1 MPMLEEIREI
11 PDKAE
16 KILYST
22 KNITLPTNVP
32 YIGMGSSY
40 YAILGMYYLG
50 IPIQP
55 SRASEYYNYL
65 SHKKVKDLGV
75 LVSQSGRSSEVIW
88 CRDLFKKFYAVTNV
102 LKSPLC
108 VSTNLERV
116 FPLLA
121 GSEHSSSTK
130 TYINTLITL
139 YNGLG
144 VDPSPAVDALR
155 GKMYEYEK
163 WGNETAGIIYELIA
177 NNKYKGSY
185 IIGNGPNISTVHQ
198 AAHILSESTKFPF
211 IGMSVSEYDH
221 GPKETAKDSVVIVI
235 KSDGVSYRRT
245 SKLFDLVQN
254 AGANVFYYEDKDV
267 PEAIS
272 PITSVVPLMFMTY
285 YLSKLLKIPKPFV
298 VGEKITEAE

>member
-1 MPMLEEIREI
+1 
-11 PDKAE
+11 
-16 KILYST
+16 
-22 KNITLPTNVP
+22 
-32 YIGMGSSY
+32 MGSSY
-40 YAILGMYYLG
+40 YASLAMYYQG
-50 IPIQP
+50 IPIRP

-65 SHKKVKDLGV
+65 SRKQVKDLGV
-75 LVSQSGRSSEVIW
+75 LISQSGRSSEVIW
-88 CRDLFKKFYAVTNV
+88 CRELFKKFYAITNV

-121 GSEHSSSTK
+121 GVELSSSTK

-144 VDPSPAVDALR
+144 VDPTIAVEALR

-163 WGNETAGIIYELIA
+163 WGNETAGLIYELIIGD
-177 NNKYKGSY
+177 NYKGSY

-198 AAHILSESTKFPF
+198 AAHILSESTKYPF

-221 GPKETAKDSVVIVI
+221 GPKETAQGSVVIVI

-245 SKLFDLVQN
+245 NKLFELVEN
-254 AGANVFYYEDKDV
+254 AGAHVFYYEDKDV
-267 PEAIS
+267 PESLS

-285 YLSKLLKIPKPFV
+285 YLAKYLDITKPFM
-298 VGEKITEAE
+298 VGSKVTE

>member
-1 MPMLEEIREI
+1 MPMLNEIKEI

-22 KNITLPTNVP
+22 KNIKLPTDVP

-40 YAILGMYYLG
+40 YAILAMYYLG
-50 IPIQP
+50 LPIKP

-65 SHKKVKDLGV
+65 SQKKVKELGV
-75 LVSQSGRSSEVIW
+75 LISQSGRSSEVIW
-88 CRDLFKKFYAVTNV
+88 CRDLFQRFYAITNV

-121 GSEHSSSTK
+121 GSEVSSSTK

-144 VDPSPAVDALR
+144 VDPTPAVDALR

-163 WGNETAGIIYELIA
+163 WGNETAGLIYELITT
-177 NNKYKGSY
+177 NNYKGSY

-235 KSDGVSYRRT
+235 KSDGASYRRT
-245 SKLFDLVQN
+245 NKLFDLVEN
-254 AGANVFYYEDKDV
+254 AGANVFYLEDKDV
-267 PEAIS
+267 PEALS

-285 YLSKLLKIPKPFV
+285 YLAKLLKITKPFM
-298 VGEKITEAE
+298 VGSKITE

>member
-1 MPMLEEIREI
+1 MLKEIKEI

-16 KILYST
+16 KIHYST
-22 KNITLPTNVP
+22 KNIKLPTDVP

-40 YAILGMYYLG
+40 YAILAMYYQGLS
-50 IPIQP
+50 IQP
-55 SRASEYYNYL
+55 GRASEYYNYL
-65 SHKKVKDLGV
+65 SHKTVKDLGV
-75 LVSQSGRSSEVIW
+75 LISQSGRSSEVIW
-88 CRDLFKKFYAVTNV
+88 CRDLFNRFYAITNV

-121 GSEHSSSTK
+121 GSELSSSTK

-144 VDPSPAVDALR
+144 VDPSLAVDALR

-163 WGNETAGIIYELIA
+163 WGNETAGLIYELMIT
-177 NNKYKGSY
+177 NHYKGCY
-185 IIGNGPNISTVHQ
+185 IIGNGPNIGTVHQ
-198 AAHILSESTKFPF
+198 AAHILSEATKYPF

-245 SKLFDLVQN
+245 HKLFELVEN

-267 PEAIS
+267 PEPIS

-285 YLSKLLKIPKPFV
+285 YLSKLLKISKPFM
-298 VGEKITEAE
+298 VGSKITEAE

>member
-1 MPMLEEIREI
+1 MTMLKEIKEI
-11 PDKAE
+11 PDQAE

-22 KNITLPTNVP
+22 KNIKLPFDVP

-40 YAILGMYYLG
+40 YSAMTMYYLG
-50 IPIQP
+50 LPVQP

-75 LVSQSGRSSEVIW
+75 LISQSGRSSEVIW
-88 CRDLFKKFYAVTNV
+88 CRDLFKKFYAITNV

-108 VSTNLERV
+108 VATNLERV
-116 FPLLA
+116 FPILA
-121 GSEHSSSTK
+121 GKEQSSSTK

-144 VDPSPAVDALR
+144 VDPTLAVEALR

-163 WGNETAGIIYELIA
+163 WGNETAGLIYELIV
-177 NNKYKGSY
+177 NDTYKGSY
-185 IIGNGPNISTVHQ
+185 IIGNGPNIGTAHQ
-198 AAHILSESTKFPF
+198 AAHILSESTKYPF

-235 KSDGVSYRRT
+235 KSNGVSYRRT
-245 SKLFDLVQN
+245 NILFDKVEN
-254 AGANVFYYEDKDV
+254 AGAHVFYYEDKDV
-267 PEAIS
+267 PEALS
-272 PITSVVPLMFMTY
+272 PITSAVPLMFMTY
-285 YLSKLLKIPKPFV
+285 YLSKLLKIKKPFT
-298 VGEKITEAE
+298 VGSKITEV

>member
-1 MPMLEEIREI
+1 MLNEIKEI

-22 KNITLPTNVP
+22 KNISLPTNVP

-40 YAILGMYYLG
+40 YAILAMYYMG
-50 IPIQP
+50 IPIKP

-65 SHKKVKDLGV
+65 SHKKVQELGV
-75 LVSQSGRSSEVIW
+75 LISQSGRSSEVIW
-88 CRDLFKKFYAVTNV
+88 CRDLFKKFYAITNV

-121 GSEHSSSTK
+121 GSEISSSTK

-144 VDPSPAVDALR
+144 VDPTLAVEALR

-163 WGNETAGIIYELIA
+163 WGSETAAIIYKLIDT
-177 NNKYKGSY
+177 NNYKGSY

-198 AAHILSESTKFPF
+198 AAHILSEATKFPF

-235 KSDGVSYRRT
+235 KSDGAAYRRT
-245 SKLFDLVQN
+245 NKLFDLVEN
-254 AGANVFYYEDKDV
+254 AGAHVFYYEDKDV
-267 PEAIS
+267 PEALS
-272 PITSVVPLMFMTY
+272 PITSVVPLMFMTH
-285 YLSKLLKIPKPFV
+285 YLSKLLHISKPFE
-298 VGEKITEAE
+298 VGTKITEAE

>member
-1 MPMLEEIREI
+1 MLKEIKEI

-22 KNITLPTNVP
+22 KNIKLPLNVP

-40 YAILGMYYLG
+40 YASLCMYYQG
-50 IPIQP
+50 IPIQV

-65 SHKKVKDLGV
+65 SGKKVKDLGV
-75 LVSQSGRSSEVIW
+75 LISQSGRSSEVIW
-88 CRDLFKKFYAVTNV
+88 CRELFKRFYAITNV

-121 GSEHSSSTK
+121 GSELSSSTK

-144 VDPSPAVDALR
+144 VDPTLAVDLIR

-163 WGNETAGIIYELIA
+163 WGNQTASLIYDLIRG
-177 NNKYKGSY
+177 NHYKGAY
-185 IIGNGPNISTVHQ
+185 IIGNGPNIGTVHQ
-198 AAHILSESTKFPF
+198 AAHILSESTKYPF

-221 GPKETAKDSVVIVI
+221 GPKETAKDSVVIVL

-245 SKLFDLVQN
+245 NKLFDLVEN
-254 AGANVFYYEDKDV
+254 AGASVFYYEDKDV
-267 PEAIS
+267 PETLS
-272 PITSVVPLMFMTY
+272 PITSAIPLMFMTY
-285 YLSKLLKIPKPFV
+285 HLSKLLKITKPFM
-298 VGEKITEAE
+298 VGSKITETE

>member
-1 MPMLEEIREI
+1 MPMLKEIKEI

-16 KILYST
+16 KIHYST
-22 KNITLPTNVP
+22 RNIKLPTDVP

-40 YAILGMYYLG
+40 YAILAMYYQGL
-50 IPIQP
+50 PINP

-65 SHKKVKDLGV
+65 SHKKVQDLGV
-75 LVSQSGRSSEVIW
+75 LISQSGRSSEVIW
-88 CRDLFKKFYAVTNV
+88 CRDLFRKFYAITNV

-121 GSEHSSSTK
+121 GAEQSSSTK
-130 TYINTLITL
+130 TFINTLITL

-155 GKMYEYEK
+155 GKMYEYER
-163 WGNETAGIIYELIA
+163 WGEKTAGLIYELITT
-177 NNKYKGSY
+177 NHYKGCY
-185 IIGNGPNISTVHQ
+185 IIGNGPNIGTVHQ
-198 AAHILSESTKFPF
+198 AAHILSESTKYPF

-221 GPKETAKDSVVIVI
+221 GPKETAKDSVVIVL

-245 SKLFDLVQN
+245 NKLFELVEN

-267 PEAIS
+267 PEALS
-272 PITSVVPLMFMTY
+272 PITSSVPLMFMTH
-285 YLSKLLKIPKPFV
+285 YLSKMLKITKPFM
-298 VGEKITEAE
+298 VGTKITEV

>member
-1 MPMLEEIREI
+1 MINEIREI

-22 KNITLPTNVP
+22 KNIQLPLNVP

-40 YAILGMYYLG
+40 YATLAMYYQG

-55 SRASEYYNYL
+55 SRGSEYYNYL
-65 SHKKVKDLGV
+65 SGKKVKDLGV
-75 LVSQSGRSSEVIW
+75 LISQSGRSSEVIW
-88 CRDLFKKFYAVTNV
+88 CRDLFKRFYAITNV

-121 GSEHSSSTK
+121 GKELASSTK
-130 TYINTLITL
+130 TYIITLITL

-144 VDPSPAVDALR
+144 VDPTLAVEMLR

-163 WGNETAGIIYELIA
+163 WGQETAGLIYELIIA
-177 NNKYKGSY
+177 KNYKGSY

-198 AAHILSESTKFPF
+198 AAHILSESTKYPF

-221 GPKETAKDSVVIVI
+221 GPKETAKDSIVIVM

-245 SKLFDLVQN
+245 KKLFELVQN
-254 AGANVFYYEDKDV
+254 AGAHVFYYEDKDV

-272 PITSVVPLMFMTY
+272 PITSVVPLMFMTH
-285 YLSKLLKIPKPFV
+285 YLSKLFKIQESFV
-298 VGEKITEAE
+298 VGSKVTEA

>member
-1 MPMLEEIREI
+1 MPMLKEIKEI

-22 KNITLPTNVP
+22 KNIILPTDVP

-40 YAILGMYYLG
+40 YAILAMYYLG
-50 IPIQP
+50 IPIRP
-55 SRASEYYNYL
+55 ARASEYYNYL
-65 SHKKVKDLGV
+65 SHKKVKELGV
-75 LVSQSGRSSEVIW
+75 LISQSGRSSEVIW
-88 CRDLFKKFYAVTNV
+88 CRELFQKFYAITNV

-121 GSEHSSSTK
+121 GDEVSSSTK

-144 VDPSPAVDALR
+144 VDPTQAVEALR
-155 GKMYEYEK
+155 GKMYEYER
-163 WGNETAGIIYELIA
+163 WGSETAGLIYELIA
-177 NNKYKGSY
+177 TNKYKGSY
-185 IIGNGPNISTVHQ
+185 IIGNGPNISSVHQ

-245 SKLFDLVQN
+245 NKLFDLVEN
-254 AGANVFYYEDKDV
+254 AGANVFYLEDKDV
-267 PEAIS
+267 PEALS
-272 PITSVVPLMFMTY
+272 PITSVVPLMFMTH
-285 YLSKLLKIPKPFV
+285 YLSKLLKITKPFT
-298 VGEKITEAE
+298 VGSKITE

>member
-1 MPMLEEIREI
+1 MLNEIKEI

-22 KNITLPTNVP
+22 KNIKLPTNVP

-40 YAILGMYYLG
+40 YASLAMYYQGL
-50 IPIQP
+50 PIQP
-55 SRASEYYNYL
+55 SRGSEYYNYL
-65 SHKKVKDLGV
+65 SGKKIKDLGV
-75 LVSQSGRSSEVIW
+75 LISQSGRSSEVIW
-88 CRDLFKKFYAVTNV
+88 CRDLFKKFYAITNV

-116 FPLLA
+116 FPILA
-121 GSEHSSSTK
+121 GPEVSSSTK

-144 VDPSPAVDALR
+144 VDPTVAVEMLR
-155 GKMYEYEK
+155 GKMYEYER
-163 WGNETAGIIYELIA
+163 WGKETAGLIYELIIQK
-177 NNKYKGSY
+177 NYKGSY
-185 IIGNGPNISTVHQ
+185 IIGNGPNIGTVHQ
-198 AAHILSESTKFPF
+198 AAHILSEATKYPF

-245 SKLFDLVQN
+245 NKLFSLVEN

-267 PEAIS
+267 PESLS
-272 PITSVVPLMFMTY
+272 PITSVMPLMFMTH
-285 YLSKLLKIPKPFV
+285 YLAKFFKTPKPFI
-298 VGEKITEAE
+298 VGNKVTEA

>member
-1 MPMLEEIREI
+1 MLKEIKEI

-22 KNITLPTNVP
+22 KNINLPLNVP
-32 YIGMGSSY
+32 YVGMGSSY
-40 YAILGMYYLG
+40 YAALCMYYQG
-50 IPIQP
+50 IKIKP

-65 SHKKVKDLGV
+65 SGKKVQDLGV
-75 LVSQSGRSSEVIW
+75 LISQSGRSSEVIW
-88 CRDLFKKFYAVTNV
+88 CRDLFKRFYAITNV

-108 VSTNLERV
+108 VATNLERV

-121 GSEHSSSTK
+121 GPELSSSTK

-144 VDPSPAVDALR
+144 VDPSPAVELLR

-163 WGNETAGIIYELIA
+163 WGNETAGLIYELIESD
-177 NNKYKGSY
+177 NYKGSY
-185 IIGNGPNISTVHQ
+185 IIGNGPNIGTVHQ
-198 AAHILSESTKFPF
+198 AAHILSEATKYPF

-221 GPKETAKDSVVIVI
+221 GPKETAKDSVVILL

-245 SKLFDLVQN
+245 NKLFDLVQN
-254 AGANVFYYEDKDV
+254 AGANVFSYEDKDV
-267 PEAIS
+267 PEALT
-272 PITSVVPLMFMTY
+272 PITSAVPMMFMTY
-285 YLSKLLKIPKPFV
+285 YLSKLLKISKPFV
-298 VGEKITEAE
+298 VGSKVTEE